1 VIGGMAAGALLTY
14 LLEQGRIDWGQY
26 NYFNS
31 LDQDQMIH
39 ELMQQNIIQQ
49 DEIMDL
55 QRRLDSGDFA
65 NNDFGPDGNSWND
78 GALHDGFHR
87 DEFPRDN
94 NYGGYDSHGDDTYSN
109 VDYDNNDFGGNDYS
123 DNGPDG
129 GWV

>member
-31 LDQDQMIH
+31 LDQDQ
-39 ELMQQNIIQQ
+39 
-49 DEIMDL
+49 
-55 QRRLDSGDFA
+55 R
-65 NNDFGPDGNSWND
+65 
-78 GALHDGFHR
+78 FHR